1 MTNTHKIR
9 MLACWLA
16 IPSILV
22 ACSASPPKYH
32 LDNDA
37 CSVVNASAFATLT
50 DSNQPLTS
58 EPSKLKDGLQGGN
71 CEMRFVGPT
80 GEVTLTTFIA
90 IHSNEQA
97 AAKMY
102 NEFHTAKVKRAATH
116 DMGAAANQTVT
127 EPADLGT
134 AAYLYR
140 EYYDSGEWKPTSTWL
155 YELSVQHGTLVLA
168 LTATG
173 FAKKNDRRSYNWPAL
188 EQGLKKQ
195 IQDTLEQ
202 SMEKLAQ

>member
-1 MTNTHKIR
+1 VEKPDLFLYSHHSQWAELPMTNTHKIC

-90 IHSNEQA
+90 PRCCSA
-97 AAKMY
+97 
-102 NEFHTAKVKRAATH
+102 
-116 DMGAAANQTVT
+116 
-127 EPADLGT
+127 
-134 AAYLYR
+134 
-140 EYYDSGEWKPTSTWL
+140 
-155 YELSVQHGTLVLA
+155 
-168 LTATG
+168 
-173 FAKKNDRRSYNWPAL
+173 RSESPR
-188 EQGLKKQ
+188 Q
-195 IQDTLEQ
+195 
-202 SMEKLAQ
+202 